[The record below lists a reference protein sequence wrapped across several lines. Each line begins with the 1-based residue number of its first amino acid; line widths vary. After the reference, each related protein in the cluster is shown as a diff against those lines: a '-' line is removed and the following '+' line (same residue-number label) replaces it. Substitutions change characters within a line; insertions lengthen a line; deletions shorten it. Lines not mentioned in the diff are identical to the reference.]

1 MRKLVLGML
10 AGVVCLLGAGIAGC
24 GEDGAIA
31 ELIELSRQGELVQ
44 SAQDQTQTAHKTDGL
59 IWSTQEARSGSAVTA
74 EGLSAMAGAQEATGD
89 QPANQDNWLLQT
101 MPEVGAPLVPVF
113 IDNSARIADAP
124 KNEMVNEVV
133 TAAQQMAA
141 AAKKAESILPEGVEI
156 PELEIDEGV
165 PTAFDTKKTD
175 VPAQDTFENQSITD
189 AQAISRQLKQQVESF
204 PLKDGAVDA
213 AIANNTDEIPVP
225 GIEVFETGGVDIALP
240 EMSVAQK
247 PQEALQAAV
256 VEAVMENGAN
266 SAEILDEQAIQ
277 REVSLIAQ
285 KLAEVAAGADRRTDD
300 RASMAAADKLVA
312 DTDEL
317 ESFLNEISIP
327 AVPVAAE
334 EKAGAVAA
342 QVEINLDALAL
353 PELGEEVSKES
364 GDWRE
369 LMLADDT
376 KQEAIAEDA
385 WGEVAAPAAAGEET
399 AVEAA
404 GNGEAAETA
413 EEEKD
418 AEVAADKPAAEE
430 TALEEGAEVQ
440 PEATTVGGEAQDEPS
455 IDEMS
460 PAVETK
466 TSEAPADSSA
476 ARLIQLEKI
485 RQEARMVEA
494 RKHFNTGMDFFN
506 AGQYQAATDEFDK
519 AVRIDPD
526 FADARSF
533 RERTRQM
540 LGRTDGV
547 EDDKQLMDEITR
559 NRAARLRERELRINN
574 SLGKAETY
582 YISAINPDEIRK
594 TMSRIEQIK
603 AGMDDLE
610 QAQQEV
616 QAAETLLQGAGL
628 PKSVEKTLQMRVMAL
643 KAQVSDSRRSMNE
656 ERAMIDR
663 REAQQKA
670 LESRQDSKAQQV
682 REIEQLFAGVDYY
695 YKRTE
700 YDMALELLE
709 KIRALDPTNPKVT
722 ELRGAIRRA
731 YLQDLSVET
740 DSELKNSEDSWS
752 SDVIEAKVMPKDM
765 LIYPLD
771 WERVKQRARI
781 QSQGGVVDFERQRI
795 LNALAAVTGSVEYAE
810 LPLNMVLDDFR
821 RRARV
826 NIMLGQD
833 VDREM
838 PITISLRDVS
848 LLTAFETLLSA
859 YNLEYTVKDQA
870 LEVFEKGTGGSS
882 EVILKILQV
891 ADLTTP
897 KRNFYPRRITSD
909 TISAGGWGDDDD
921 DDEEDEWQVTPENLQ
936 EQIREFVPGD
946 WDNEQYSV
954 ELWEDNLLVKA
965 TPEMIAKVTKYLE
978 GLRRSSKIQV
988 FVEGRFMSITDDF
1001 KEMIGFDW
1009 TSSYSNSQQGA
1020 SKQLQGG
1027 LRITPTTPPST
1038 FMNAAGRVS
1047 GAETTLEGLWSQN
1060 PVNYLLD
1067 SLHMKLVINAA
1078 QNTKKGSVLHNP
1090 KVLVANGHNAYARV
1104 ITTTPFMTNY
1114 TTAGVYVLPVMTEL
1128 PQGVTWET
1136 RPIVS
1141 FDRKYITVR
1150 VRPKVEEF
1158 DRTYEDVLD
1167 GPISIAMNEA
1177 DSDFIYGYSFRIYN
1191 PVTKVVEFETN
1202 ATLPDG
1208 GTILVGGMMQDRSSE
1223 KLTGIPI
1230 MSSLPYAGRLFR
1242 TTYENRAGINRVI
1255 MISAKIV
1262 QLDD

>member
-10 AGVVCLLGAGIAGC
+10 VGVVCLLGAGMAGC
-24 GEDGAIA
+24 GEDGAIT
-31 ELIELSRQGELVQ
+31 ELIELSREDEL
-44 SAQDQTQTAHKTDGL
+44 AQPAKDQTQAAPKTDGL
-59 IWSTQEARSGSAVTA
+59 IWSTQEARAGDSVAA
-74 EGLSAMAGAQEATGD
+74 EGVSAMAGAQEAAGD

-101 MPEVGAPLVPVF
+101 MPEAGTPLVPVF
-113 IDNSARIADAP
+113 VDNSARIGDAP
-124 KNEMVNEVV
+124 KNGPANEVV
-133 TAAQQMAA
+133 TAAQQMTGEM
-141 AAKKAESILPEGVEI
+141 KKSDSILPADIQI

-175 VPAQDTFENQSITD
+175 VPAQDAFENQSITD
-189 AQAISRQLKQQVESF
+189 AQAISRQLKRQIETF
-204 PLKDGAVDA
+204 PFKDSADSA
-213 AIANNTDEIPVP
+213 AIANNTEEIAVP
-225 GIEVFETGGVDIALP
+225 GIEVFETGGVDIVLP
-240 EMSVAQK
+240 ELSAAEK
-247 PQEALQAAV
+247 PQEAQQTAAVEAV
-256 VEAVMENGAN
+256 VEKGGE
-266 SAEILDEQAIQ
+266 SAEVLDELTIQ

-285 KLAEVAAGADRRTDD
+285 KLAEAAAGPDRRGDD
-300 RASMAAADKLVA
+300 RASMAGADKLVA
-312 DTDEL
+312 DTQEL

-327 AVPVAAE
+327 AAAE
-334 EKAGAVAA
+334 ENGGAVAK
-342 QVEINLDALAL
+342 QVEVDLDTLPL
-353 PELGEEVSKES
+353 PELGEEVSKEA

-369 LMLADDT
+369 LMLADET

-385 WGEVAAPAAAGEET
+385 GEEAAAP
-399 AVEAA
+399 EAA
-404 GNGEAAETA
+404 ENVPAAEGDNAAETA
-413 EEEKD
+413 EAGENAKDDEAAEKPAEENK
-418 AEVAADKPAAEE
+418 AADENAVAPAVA
-430 TALEEGAEVQ
+430 G
-440 PEATTVGGEAQDEPS
+440 QDEPS

-460 PAVETK
+460 PAVESK
-466 TSEAPADSSA
+466 SSEAAVDSSA
-476 ARLIQLEKI
+476 ARLVELEKI
-485 RQEARMVEA
+485 RKEARMVEA
-494 RKHFNTGMDFFN
+494 RKHFNTGMNLFN
-506 AGQYQAATDEFDK
+506 ASQYQAAAEEFDK

-533 RERTRQM
+533 RDRTRQM
-540 LGRTDGV
+540 LGSTDSV

-559 NRAARLRERELRINN
+559 NRSARLRERELRINN

-582 YISAINPDEIRK
+582 YISAVNPDEIRK

-643 KAQVSDSRRSMNE
+643 KAQISDSRRSMNE

-670 LESRQDSKAQQV
+670 LESRQDAKAQQV

-709 KIRALDPTNPKVT
+709 KIRSLDPTNPKVA
-722 ELRGAIRRA
+722 ELRNTIRRA
-731 YLQDLSVET
+731 YLQDLSMET
-740 DSELKNSEDSWS
+740 DKELKNSEDSWS
-752 SDVIEAKVMPKDM
+752 SDVIDAKVMPKDM

-781 QSQGGVVDFERQRI
+781 QSHGGVVDFERQRI

-821 RRARV
+821 RRAKV

-833 VDREM
+833 VDKEM

-848 LLTAFETLLSA
+848 LLTAFETLLTA
-859 YNLEYTVKDQA
+859 YNLEYAVKDQA

-897 KRNFYPRRITSD
+897 KRNFRPRRITSD

-921 DDEEDEWQVTPENLQ
+921 DDDEDEWQVTAVNLQ
-936 EQIREFVPGD
+936 EQIRDFVPGD
-946 WDNEQYSV
+946 WDNELYSV
-954 ELWEDNLLVKA
+954 ELWEDNLLLKA

-1009 TSSYSNSQQGA
+1009 TSSYSNSQKGA

-1027 LRITPTTPPST
+1027 LRITPTVAPSA
-1038 FMNAAGRVS
+1038 FMNANGRVS
-1047 GAETTLEGLWSQN
+1047 GAEAALEGLWTQN

-1090 KVLVANGHNAYARV
+1090 KVLVANGHNAFARV

-1114 TTAGVYVLPVMTEL
+1114 TTTGYYVLPVMTEFA
-1128 PQGVTWET
+1128 QGVTWET

-1158 DRTYEDVLD
+1158 DRTYEDVLP
-1167 GPISIAMNEA
+1167 GPIVVSITGDGDAA
-1177 DSDFIYGYSFRIYN
+1177 PTYIWAVDLQN

-1208 GTILVGGMMQDRSSE
+1208 GTILIGGMLQDQSSE
-1223 KLTGIPI
+1223 KITGIPI

-1242 TTYENRAGINRVI
+1242 TNFENRAGMNRVI
-1255 MISAKIV
+1255 MVSAKIV